1 MEVCRIFVLALFS
14 LSILGCEVIRYES
27 GNLITFIIVSIIILS
42 CLYSIIISSLDTNK
56 AGYLVD
62 LIYEDLNSNKND
74 PYIAVKSNLFETL
87 INKTSSNPKIS
98 NAIKEYR
105 NSLIEFNTGKTSGYV
120 TEYRASDF
128 FNSLTICSH
137 ILERRPYIP
146 QAATAIGIFGT
157 FVGLLY
163 GIVGLESIIGEVIG
177 KNQITIDIQKIKEIL
192 KPFTIAF
199 ITSIAGIFY
208 SIMTTWLYSLSSIIL
223 RKKIAKLT
231 TLLDDMFEPGVS
243 LDQIKNNADADDS
256 LSAIVNEI
264 KLMRKE
270 VVGALMDSSDSI
282 GKAITRHMQEINK
295 NTAEIINQC
304 IEKLNETMTRQISGL
319 TDQMAAASKKFST
332 EIVNSSGQ
340 IKEVFTQTSANIQK
354 AFDTT
359 TANIND
365 VFTEMNNS
373 LIRSRESLDISVSN
387 LEAWQESSKAIV
399 EEGVKLNEMIKNLD
413 EKLKQTSET
422 IANIERLKPF
432 VDESLANNIE
442 EFSKQ
447 IREQQNNFAKGW
459 SEIIESSIQSLIEA
473 INALERVS
481 K

>member
-14 LSILGCEVIRYES
+14 LSILGCGVICYELE
-27 GNLITFIIVSIIILS
+27 NLITFIIVSIIIIS

-56 AGYLVD
+56 AGDLVD

-163 GIVGLESIIGEVIG
+163 GIVGLESIIGEVIS

-192 KPFTIAF
+192 DPFTTAF
-199 ITSIAGIFY
+199 GTSIAGIFY

-243 LDQIKNNADADDS
+243 LDQIKNNADTDDS
-256 LSAIVNEI
+256 LSSIVNEI

>member
-1 MEVCRIFVLALFS
+1 MKICRFFVLLAFL
-14 LSILGCEVIRYES
+14 LSIPFGFVICAKYANS
-27 GNLITFIIVSIIILS
+27 LTFLIVSIIIIS
-42 CLYSIIISSLDTNK
+42 CLYCVIISILDTKK
-56 AGYLVD
+56 AGD
-62 LIYEDLNSNKND
+62 LLDIICNQLNSVKTESYNAIKN
-74 PYIAVKSNLFETL
+74 NLFESL
-87 INKTSSNPKIS
+87 IKTTSSNPKLS
-98 NAIKEYR
+98 NALKEYR
-105 NSLIEFNTGKTSGYV
+105 NSLIEFNIGRTSGFV

-128 FNSLTICSH
+128 FNSLSICSH

-157 FVGLLY
+157 FVGLFM
-163 GIVGLESIIGEVIG
+163 GLLHLEEIIIPLIS
-177 KNQITIDIQKIKEIL
+177 KNQITIDIQIVKRIL
-192 KPFTIAF
+192 VPFTTAF
-199 ITSIAGIFY
+199 VTSIAGIFY
-208 SIMTTWLYSLSSIIL
+208 SIMTTWLYSLSSVIL

-231 TLLDDMFEPGVS
+231 TLLDDMFEPGMS
-243 LDQIKNNADADDS
+243 LDQIRNNEDS
-256 LSAIVNEI
+256 DNSLVAVVNEI

-270 VVGALMDSSDSI
+270 VVGALMDSSDLI

-304 IEKLNETMTRQISGL
+304 IEKLNETMTKQISGL
-319 TDQMAAASKKFST
+319 TEQMAAASKKFST

-340 IKEVFTQTSANIQK
+340 IKEVFTQTASNIQK
-354 AFDTT
+354 AFDSTT
-359 TANIND
+359 TNINE

>member
-14 LSILGCEVIRYES
+14 LSILGCGVICYELE
-27 GNLITFIIVSIIILS
+27 NLITFIIVSIIIIS

-56 AGYLVD
+56 AGDLVD

-120 TEYRASDF
+120 TEYRASDY

-177 KNQITIDIQKIKEIL
+177 KNQITIDIQRIKEIL
-192 KPFTIAF
+192 APFTTAF
-199 ITSIAGIFY
+199 VTSIAGIFY

-231 TLLDDMFEPGVS
+231 TLLDDMFEPGMS
-243 LDQIKNNADADDS
+243 LDQIRNNEDS
-256 LSAIVNEI
+256 DNSLVAVVNEI

-270 VVGALMDSSDSI
+270 VVGALMDSSDLI

-304 IEKLNETMTRQISGL
+304 IEKLNETMTKQISGL
-319 TDQMAAASKKFST
+319 TEQMAAASKKFST

-340 IKEVFTQTSANIQK
+340 IKEVFTQTASNIQK
-354 AFDTT
+354 AFDSTT
-359 TANIND
+359 TNINE

-373 LIRSRESLDISVSN
+373 LIRTRESLDISVSN
-387 LEAWQESSKAIV
+387 LEAWQQSSKDIV
-399 EEGVKLNEMIKNLD
+399 AEGIKLNEMIINLD
-413 EKLKQTSET
+413 TKLKQTSET
-422 IANIERLKPF
+422 IINIERLKPF

-447 IREQQNNFAKGW
+447 IREQQNNFAQGW
-459 SEIIESSIQSLIEA
+459 SKIIESSIQSLIEA

>member
-14 LSILGCEVIRYES
+14 LSILGCEVICYES
-27 GNLITFIIVSIIILS
+27 GNLITFIIVSIIIIS